1 MTVTL
6 TLLALA
12 TLGEVTQM
20 KLILLCIASPKIA
33 KLILTNSG
41 VTGMTQKV
49 PMLIP
54 LCS

>member
-33 KLILTNSG
+33 KLILTNS
-41 VTGMTQKV
+41 VACIINI
-49 PMLIP
+49 L
-54 LCS
+54 